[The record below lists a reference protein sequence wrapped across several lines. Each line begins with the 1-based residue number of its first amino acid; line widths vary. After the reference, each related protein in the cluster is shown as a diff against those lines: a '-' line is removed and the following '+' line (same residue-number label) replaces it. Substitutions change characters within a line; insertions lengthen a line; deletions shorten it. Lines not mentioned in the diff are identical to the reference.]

1 MFLYCRRRIFA
12 LMIVVAFCFIL
23 LIVKLFYLQVIKGP
37 GYAREAVAQRANSLA
52 LLEGRGDILDR
63 NGVSLLG
70 SSKKVGLAAFPSQY
84 SGLEEEIMACFPT
97 MEGIEAII
105 SPPNGSLPFWLS
117 YPVRQNI
124 SADLNSLPGLIPVV
138 RTERYGAGLLAAHV
152 IGYLRESEGKGVS
165 GIELAYDQ
173 ALSRGQRR
181 VIAALVDGKGRLIP
195 GLGYRIQSDHK
206 TSYNVTLSIDAS
218 LQREVEK
225 IMDARMVKGAVVVMD
240 PWNGDILSMA
250 SRPDFHPGDI
260 TKNMQQGG
268 DSLLNRVL
276 WDYQPG
282 SVFKLVVAAAALEEN
297 MISLF
302 QTFRCRGG
310 INVDGLYFPC
320 SNLHRKEEITLAE
333 AFAHSCNTVFIQ
345 LAIELGP
352 DKIVAYGRELGL
364 GEATGTPLGD
374 REGLF
379 PESGAVLS
387 ERAQANLAIG
397 QGDMLTTPLQVAVL
411 TAAVANGGQLVK
423 PRLVMDLTGEKSRV
437 EYYPVKKRVS
447 SLSPATANKLKY
459 LMQQVVE
466 YGTACSTH
474 GVEGGAAAKTGT
486 AESGRLF
493 DGKPVYNRWITGFY
507 PLEKPAAV
515 IVVFA
520 EDLKEGTVG
529 DVFHQIVRR
538 LRGTTPFA
546 AASNP

>member
-206 TSYNVTLSIDAS
+206 TSYNVTLSIDDS